1 MLTRLDV
8 TSSTAPLG
16 EVLPKPAD
24 AGVNVAEI
32 VKEILDSVK
41 LEGDAAVRR
50 WTERFDNVAGD
61 PQVAPQELTNALQTI
76 DEALRESL
84 EFAWAQILEFHQ
96 SELSTPPPFVRSG
109 VAVEHRTVPV
119 DRAGIYAPGG
129 RARYPSSVLMA
140 AGAARAAGVNEL
152 VLCCPPGPSGSIDQA
167 TLAAAAIAGI
177 SEVYAIGGAQAI
189 GAMAFGTETIASVD
203 VVAGPGNAFVAE
215 AKRQVLGVVG
225 VASGFAGPSEIAVY
239 VDGSVDPK
247 WAAIDL
253 MVQAEHGPDGLAWL
267 IGTETTSLDAV
278 DAALEALLETAPR
291 RVEIEA
297 TFASGGYAVL
307 ASNVDQALAVIDVIA
322 AEHVELLCEGGSQL
336 ARRINN
342 AGAIFVGPYGAASI
356 GDYVAGPNHVLP
368 TSRTAKF
375 ASALRADDFVKHHHI
390 VTVSREGFQHL
401 ADHVE
406 RIATCEGL
414 AAHAQSIAIRR

>member
-1 MLTRLDV
+1 MLTRIDV
-8 TSSTAPLG
+8 TSTTAPLG

-41 LEGDAAVRR
+41 VERDTAVRR
-50 WTERFDNVAGD
+50 WTERLDGVSAD
-61 PQVAPQELTNALQTI
+61 PLVPSNDLT
-76 DEALRESL
+76 EALKRLDPALRDSL
-84 EFAWAQILEFHQ
+84 EFAWAQILAFHV
-96 SELSTPPPFVRSG
+96 SELSTPPAFVRSG
-109 VAVEHRTVPV
+109 VEVEHRTVPV

-140 AGAARAAGVNEL
+140 AGAARAAGVPEL
-152 VLCCPPGPSGSIDQA
+152 VLCCPPGPDGVIDQA

-177 SEVYAIGGAQAI
+177 TEVYAIGGAQAI
-189 GAMAFGTETIASVD
+189 GAMAFGTETISPVD
-203 VVAGPGNAFVAE
+203 VVAGPGNAYVAE

-225 VASGFAGPSEIAVY
+225 VASGFAGPSEIAVL
-239 VDGSVDPK
+239 VDGSVDPM

-267 IGTETTSLDAV
+267 IGTDASSLDAV
-278 DAALEALLETAPR
+278 DAALETLVLTAPR
-291 RVEIEA
+291 RAEIEA

-307 ASNVDQALAVIDVIA
+307 ARDVEQALAVIDVIA
-322 AEHVELLCEGGSQL
+322 AEHVELLCANGGDL
-336 ARRINN
+336 ARRVKN

-368 TSRTAKF
+368 TSRTARF

-390 VTVSREGFQHL
+390 VTVSREGFDDL

-414 AAHAQSIAIRR
+414 DAHAQSIAIRR

>member
-8 TSSTAPLG
+8 TSTTSPLG

-32 VKEILDSVK
+32 VKEILNSVK
-41 LEGDAAVRR
+41 AEGDVAVRR
-50 WTERFDNVAGD
+50 LTERFDGAGGD
-61 PQVAPQELTNALQTI
+61 PHVAIEDL
-76 DEALRESL
+76 DEALQRLDPKLRASL
-84 EFAWAQILEFHQ
+84 EFAWEQILAFH
-96 SELSTPPPFVRSG
+96 SAELSTPPTYLRSG
-109 VAVEHRTVPV
+109 VEVEHRSVPV

-140 AGAARAAGVNEL
+140 AGAARAAGVL
-152 VLCCPPGPSGSIDQA
+152 DVVLCCPPSPSGLIDQA

-177 SEVYAIGGAQAI
+177 TEVYAIGGAQAI
-189 GAMAFGTETIASVD
+189 AAMAFGTATIPPVD
-203 VVAGPGNAFVAE
+203 VIAGPGNAYVAE
-215 AKRQVLGVVG
+215 AKRQVLGIVG
-225 VASGFAGPSEIAVY
+225 VASGFAGPSEIAVV
-239 VDGSVDPK
+239 VDGSVEPE

-267 IGTETTSLDAV
+267 IGTSSVALDAV
-278 DAALEALLETAPR
+278 DEALDVLLRTAPR
-291 RVEIEA
+291 RSEIAA

-307 ASNVDQALAVIDVIA
+307 VSDVDQAIAVVDVIA
-322 AEHVELLCEGGSQL
+322 AEHVELLCDDGSRI
-336 ARRINN
+336 ARQIRN

-368 TSRTAKF
+368 TSRTARF

-390 VTVSREGFQHL
+390 VTVSPEGFALL

-414 AAHAQSIAIRR
+414 DAHAQSIAIRR